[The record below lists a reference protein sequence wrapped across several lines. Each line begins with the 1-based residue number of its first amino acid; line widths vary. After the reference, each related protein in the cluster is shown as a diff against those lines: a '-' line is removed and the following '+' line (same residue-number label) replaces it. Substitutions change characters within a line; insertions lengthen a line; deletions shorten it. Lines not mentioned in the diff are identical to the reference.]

1 MPLLFHNYNST
12 LKRQLVF
19 IALCAVV
26 VAIHAPVSAQQ
37 SPYDPSTTQFKNRLG
52 VADTITEKILAQ
64 RQAIRAGYDAQ
75 AQEVAIDPATYVLGP
90 GDGVYLDIFSIRSM
104 DQDLTVTP
112 EGRLIIPQTGTLTVA
127 GMTLAEAERQVNDL
141 LRKNYKKPEASL
153 SLRRLRS
160 IKVSVIGDVLAPGVF
175 TVTAASRV
183 HEAIERAG
191 GFITKSSLR
200 NVEIR
205 DQQGKL
211 RAKADMQRFLAAGDL
226 DANPVI
232 EGGDVVL
239 IPRVRS
245 YVTINGAVSDPGI
258 KEYVVGDKLS
268 TLIKVSRGLR
278 PDALLDSIEISRFL
292 PDDPTRAIRQYVSLT
307 DDPELYEG
315 DAVLIRARSQYHVPK
330 LVSISGEVR
339 HPGKYAIEPGV
350 TRLTDVLSRA
360 GGILPNGS
368 LDDAVVLRRAGV
380 TWESDPEYIMLD
392 RLVGD
397 KENPLSEDQ
406 YNYYIA
412 RTRQLGRS
420 VMIVNF
426 RSLLQQGDAVQ
437 DILLRDEDSISVPRS
452 RGFVSVLG
460 NVTNPGNVMYDEHA
474 SWTDYVRF
482 AGGYTSSADE
492 GEVRIINS
500 RTSTYID
507 PSNDNTYKIGPGD
520 TIVVPSEKKEFWKN
534 FESVTAITAQV
545 LTIVAGILLLT
556 RSNN

>member
-1 MPLLFHNYNST
+1 MPLLFHYYNST
-12 LKRQLVF
+12 LKRQLVL

-26 VAIHAPVSAQQ
+26 VAIHAPVFAQF
-37 SPYDPSTTQFKNRLG
+37 SPYDPSTAQFKNQLG

-75 AQEVAIDPATYVLGP
+75 AQEVAIDPTTYVLGP
-90 GDGVYLDIFSIRSM
+90 GDGVYLDIFTLRSM

-112 EGRLIIPQTGTLTVA
+112 EGRLIIPQTGTLTVS
-127 GMTLAEAERQVNDL
+127 GLTIAEAETKVNEL
-141 LRKNYKKPEASL
+141 LRKSYKKPDATL

-160 IKVSVIGDVLAPGVF
+160 IKISVIGDVLAPGVF

-191 GFITKSSLR
+191 GFVGKSSLR

-211 RAKADMQRFLAAGDL
+211 RAKADMQRFLAVGDL

-239 IPRVRS
+239 VPRVRS
-245 YVTINGAVSDPGI
+245 YITINGAVSEPGM
-258 KEYVVGDKLS
+258 KEFVAGDKLS
-268 TLIKVSRGLR
+268 TVIKISRGLR

-292 PDDPTRAIRQYVSLT
+292 PDDPSRAVRQYVSLT
-307 DDPELYEG
+307 DDPELHEG
-315 DAVLIRARSQYHVPK
+315 DAIQIRARSQYHIPK
-330 LVSISGEVR
+330 LVAINGEVR

-350 TRLTDVLSRA
+350 TRLSEILKRA
-360 GGILPNGS
+360 GGILPTGS

-397 KENPLSEDQ
+397 KENPLTDDQ

-426 RSLLQQGDAVQ
+426 RSLIEKGDASQ
-437 DILLRDEDSISVPRS
+437 DIIMRDNDSIAVPRS
-452 RGFVSVLG
+452 RGFISVLG
-460 NVTNPGNVMYDEHA
+460 NVTNPGNIMYDEHA
-474 SWTDYVRF
+474 SWDDYVRF

-492 GEVRIINS
+492 DEVRIINS
-500 RTSTYID
+500 KTSTYID
-507 PSNDNTYKIGPGD
+507 PRGDNTYKIGPGD
-520 TIVVPSEKKEFWKN
+520 TIVVPSEKNEFWKN
-534 FESVTAITAQV
+534 FQNVTAITAQV

-556 RSNN
+556 R

>member
-1 MPLLFHNYNST
+1 
-12 LKRQLVF
+12 
-19 IALCAVV
+19 
-26 VAIHAPVSAQQ
+26 
-37 SPYDPSTTQFKNRLG
+37 
-52 VADTITEKILAQ
+52 
-64 RQAIRAGYDAQ
+64 
-75 AQEVAIDPATYVLGP
+75 
-90 GDGVYLDIFSIRSM
+90 
-104 DQDLTVTP
+104 
-112 EGRLIIPQTGTLTVA
+112 
-127 GMTLAEAERQVNDL
+127 
-141 LRKNYKKPEASL
+141 
-153 SLRRLRS
+153 
-160 IKVSVIGDVLAPGVF
+160 
-175 TVTAASRV
+175 
-183 HEAIERAG
+183 
-191 GFITKSSLR
+191 
-200 NVEIR
+200 
-205 DQQGKL
+205 
-211 RAKADMQRFLAAGDL
+211 MQRFLAAGDL

-245 YVTINGAVSDPGI
+245 YVTMNGAVSDPGM
-258 KEYVVGDKLS
+258 KEFVVGDKLS

-278 PDALLDSIEISRFL
+278 PDALIDSIEISRFL
-292 PDDPTRAIRQYVSLT
+292 PDDPSRAVRHYVGLT
-307 DDPELYEG
+307 DDPELHEG
-315 DAVLIRARSQYHVPK
+315 DAVHISARSQYHVPK
-330 LVSISGEVR
+330 LVSVSGEVR
-339 HPGKYAIEPGV
+339 HPGKFAIEPGV

-368 LDDAVVLRRAGV
+368 LDDAVVLRRAGI

-397 KENPLSEDQ
+397 KANPLTDDQ

-426 RSLLQQGDAVQ
+426 RSLLQKGDALQ

-460 NVTNPGNVMYDEHA
+460 NVTNPGNIMYDEHA
-474 SWTDYVRF
+474 NWSDYIRF

-507 PSNDNTYKIGPGD
+507 PRGDNTYKIGPGD
-520 TIVVPSEKKEFWKN
+520 TIVVPSEKDTFWKN

-556 RSNN
+556 RN